1 MNKAEDGDGDDDDND
16 DDDDDDAS
24 IAVVVVVGP
33 DGCKLGAGMK
43 PTSQRITT

>member
-1 MNKAEDGDGDDDDND
+1 MNEAEDGDGDDDDN
-16 DDDDDDAS
+16 DDDAS

-43 PTSQRITT
+43 PTRITT